1 MHEYNRSTHDLSMAT
16 RTTMS
21 AGTLVPCFKKLALPG
36 DTWDLN
42 LEAEILTHPTIGP
55 LFGTYKVQI
64 DVFEVPIRLYQG
76 KLHMN
81 MLNIG
86 MDMSKVLLPRIPV
99 EAPNVNPSR
108 PLDNQQINPSCILSY
123 LGIRGIG
130 NNNFNN
136 VATQR
141 NKRFFNAVPLL
152 AYWDIYKQYYANKM
166 ENVGAVIHTDVFNL
180 IATITAANYV
190 VAGTGAT
197 ALPKVEADADVT
209 IQMNY
214 GNSITITGTNIN
226 ETTDPASFR
235 MRCKVAGGSIVTLPL
250 YNTGGNY
257 SVTVKG
263 GVGGTTTFNTG
274 GLFNQANYYNG
285 TWTFSQL
292 NTNFG
297 LLSIV
302 VELVYVDIQTNY
314 ANSNFNVRPVV
325 KTFPLTNIDSMRM
338 KILKQVDAVT
348 AVNVANDFSS
358 VSPTE
363 IPYNYLYDYSYNATY
378 GFKDAKMYSQ
388 EGLALKTYNSDLF
401 NNWLDT

>member
-141 NKRFFNAVPLL
+141 NKRFFNAVP
-152 AYWDIYKQYYANKM
+152 
-166 ENVGAVIHTDVFNL
+166 
-180 IATITAANYV
+180 
-190 VAGTGAT
+190 
-197 ALPKVEADADVT
+197 
-209 IQMNY
+209 
-214 GNSITITGTNIN
+214 
-226 ETTDPASFR
+226 
-235 MRCKVAGGSIVTLPL
+235 
-250 YNTGGNY
+250 
-257 SVTVKG
+257 
-263 GVGGTTTFNTG
+263 
-274 GLFNQANYYNG
+274 
-285 TWTFSQL
+285 
-292 NTNFG
+292 
-297 LLSIV
+297 
-302 VELVYVDIQTNY
+302 
-314 ANSNFNVRPVV
+314 
-325 KTFPLTNIDSMRM
+325 
-338 KILKQVDAVT
+338 
-348 AVNVANDFSS
+348 
-358 VSPTE
+358 
-363 IPYNYLYDYSYNATY
+363 
-378 GFKDAKMYSQ
+378 
-388 EGLALKTYNSDLF
+388 
-401 NNWLDT
+401 